1 MKCLAAQY
9 IAIRA
14 ILMLMQCHVNAYLSP
29 VTSSIDSISAQPH
42 KVAPATFKQALF
54 VAVTAG
60 LGYGFDSYAVNIY
73 GLVLPDIKTALHITE
88 AQAGYIGS
96 IFLLGYT
103 IGTIG
108 FGLAADRWGRKT
120 TLGAS
125 ILLYGVTTSLAGL
138 TTNIAAFTGLRFLTG
153 VGGAGELAVGAPY
166 AAEVWPAKTRAIGVG
181 GVIFSLFSLGYVLA
195 AAVALALV
203 PHFGW
208 QSAFIV
214 AIVPA
219 VLLFLLRRGIT
230 ESHRY
235 IDAQIDL
242 ASGQVKPQ
250 LWQLPGV
257 RRRLVVGW
265 LIYTANAVGYWGM
278 TLFLTT
284 YIVKRFHASPI
295 EAIRYALV
303 FFLLQGVFAYLGT
316 ALADWVGRRPSAML
330 AALIEIASTILAA
343 TSDSLPE
350 YRLFGA
356 VAIATLG
363 WLWGVGDTYIA
374 ELFPT
379 VLRGNGF
386 GIAVGGGRVVS
397 IAAPTVIGW
406 AIMRYGL
413 QTPYLALA
421 GLWVLTLVGYL
432 MGPETRGKELED
444 LTNEALADDLGSVTI
459 PRQRDP
465 QRFNLRGRG
474 GTSPR
479 EETRRP

>member
-1 MKCLAAQY
+1 MTSTVGSVPVQAP
-9 IAIRA
+9 RA
-14 ILMLMQCHVNAYLSP
+14 V
-29 VTSSIDSISAQPH
+29 
-42 KVAPATFKQALF
+42 PATFKQALF

-73 GLVLPDIKTALHITE
+73 GLVLPEIKRTLHITD

-108 FGLAADRWGRKT
+108 FGLAADRWGRKA

-125 ILLYGVTTSLAGL
+125 ILLYGVTTALAGL

-166 AAEVWPAKTRAIGVG
+166 TAEVWPAKTRAIGVG

-195 AAVALALV
+195 AGVALALV
-203 PHFGW
+203 PRFGW

-219 VLLFLLRRGIT
+219 VILFLVRQGIT

-235 IDAQIDL
+235 VDVR
-242 ASGQVKPQ
+242 ASVNVDPPPR
-250 LWQLPGV
+250 LWHLPGV
-257 RRRLVVGW
+257 RRRLAVGW

-284 YIVKRFHASPI
+284 YIVKRFHATPI

-303 FFLLQGVFAYLGT
+303 FFLLQAVFAYLGT
-316 ALADWVGRRPSAML
+316 ALADWIGRRPSAML
-330 AALIEIASTILAA
+330 AAVIEVATTIFAA
-343 TSDSLPE
+343 TSDSLAQ
-350 YRLFGA
+350 YQVFGA

-363 WLWGVGDTYIA
+363 WLWGVGDTYIS

-379 VLRGNGF
+379 VLRGTGF
-386 GIAVGGGRVVS
+386 GIAVGGGRVAS
-397 IAAPTVIGW
+397 IAAPTIIGW
-406 AIMRYGL
+406 GITRYGL
-413 QTPYLALA
+413 QAPYLALA
-421 GLWVLTLVGYL
+421 GLWILTIVGYL
-432 MGPETRGKELED
+432 LGPETKGRELEE
-444 LTNEALADDLGSVTI
+444 LTDEALTEDLVKAES
-459 PRQRDP
+459 
-465 QRFNLRGRG
+465 
-474 GTSPR
+474 
-479 EETRRP
+479 

>member
-1 MKCLAAQY
+1 M
-9 IAIRA
+9 
-14 ILMLMQCHVNAYLSP
+14 
-29 VTSSIDSISAQPH
+29 TSSIDSISAQPH

-219 VLLFLLRRGIT
+219 VLLFLLRRGMT

-265 LIYTANAVGYWGM
+265 LIYTANAGGYWGM

-379 VLRGNGF
+379 VLRGTGF

-459 PRQRDP
+459 PR
-465 QRFNLRGRG
+465 
-474 GTSPR
+474 
-479 EETRRP
+479 

>member
-1 MKCLAAQY
+1 MGAQNH
-9 IAIRA
+9 A
-14 ILMLMQCHVNAYLSP
+14 
-29 VTSSIDSISAQPH
+29 
-42 KVAPATFKQALF
+42 
-54 VAVTAG
+54 
-60 LGYGFDSYAVNIY
+60 
-73 GLVLPDIKTALHITE
+73 
-88 AQAGYIGS
+88 
-96 IFLLGYT
+96 
-103 IGTIG
+103 
-108 FGLAADRWGRKT
+108 
-120 TLGAS
+120 
-125 ILLYGVTTSLAGL
+125 
-138 TTNIAAFTGLRFLTG
+138 TG

-208 QSAFIV
+208 QSAFVV
-214 AIVPA
+214 AIIPA
-219 VLLFLLRRGIT
+219 VLLFLVRRGIT

-235 IDAQIDL
+235 IDTQANL
-242 ASGQVKPQ
+242 ANGHVKPR

-257 RRRLVVGW
+257 RRRLVAGW

-284 YIVKRFHASPI
+284 YIVKKFHASPI
-295 EAIRYALV
+295 EVIRYALV
-303 FFLLQGVFAYLGT
+303 FFLLQAVFAYLGT
-316 ALADWVGRRPSAML
+316 ALADWVGRRPSAIL
-330 AALIEIASTILAA
+330 AALIEITSTVLAA
-343 TSDSLPE
+343 TSDSLHE
-350 YRLFGA
+350 YWVFGA

-379 VLRGNGF
+379 VLRGTGF

-421 GLWVLTLVGYL
+421 GLWVLTVVGYL
-432 MGPETRGKELED
+432 MGPETKGKELEA
-444 LTNEALADDLGSVTI
+444 LTDEALAE
-459 PRQRDP
+459 
-465 QRFNLRGRG
+465 NL
-474 GTSPR
+474 SI
-479 EETRRP
+479 

>member
-1 MKCLAAQY
+1 LAVYRAQV
-9 IAIRA
+9 A
-14 ILMLMQCHVNAYLSP
+14 
-29 VTSSIDSISAQPH
+29 TSVGSIPAQIPR
-42 KVAPATFKQALF
+42 VAPATFRQALF

-73 GLVLPDIKTALHITE
+73 GLVLPEIKKTLHIND

-103 IGTIG
+103 IGTVG
-108 FGLAADRWGRKT
+108 FGLAADRWGRKN

-166 AAEVWPAKTRAIGVG
+166 TAEVWPAKTRAIGVG

-195 AAVALALV
+195 AGVALALV
-203 PHFGW
+203 PRFGW
-208 QSAFIV
+208 QSAFLV

-219 VLLFLLRRGIT
+219 VILFLIRRGIT

-235 IDAQIDL
+235 VAVQT
-242 ASGQVKPQ
+242 SGTVKPR
-250 LWQLPGV
+250 LWKLAGV

-284 YIVKRFHASPI
+284 TIVRRFHAAPI
-295 EAIRYALV
+295 AAIRYALV
-303 FFLLQGVFAYLGT
+303 FFLLQAVFAFLGT
-316 ALADWVGRRPSAML
+316 ALADWIGRRPSAIL
-330 AALIEIASTILAA
+330 AALIEIASTVLAA
-343 TSDSLPE
+343 TSDSLAH
-350 YRLFGA
+350 YRVFGA
-356 VAIATLG
+356 IAIATLG
-363 WLWGVGDTYIA
+363 WLWGVGDTYIS

-379 VLRGNGF
+379 VLRGTGF
-386 GIAVGGGRVVS
+386 GLAVGGGRVVS

-406 AIMRYGL
+406 AIMHYGL
-413 QTPYLALA
+413 QTPYLALG
-421 GLWVLTLVGYL
+421 GLWILTIVGYL
-432 MGPETRGKELED
+432 LGPETKGKELEA
-444 LTNEALADDLGSVTI
+444 LTDEALTDDLK
-459 PRQRDP
+459 P
-465 QRFNLRGRG
+465 
-474 GTSPR
+474 GTA
-479 EETRRP
+479 T

>member
-1 MKCLAAQY
+1 MASSVDSIPAQ
-9 IAIRA
+9 IPRA
-14 ILMLMQCHVNAYLSP
+14 I
-29 VTSSIDSISAQPH
+29 
-42 KVAPATFKQALF
+42 PATFKQALF
-54 VAVTAG
+54 VAITAG

-73 GLVLPDIKTALHITE
+73 GLVLPDIKETLHITD

-108 FGLAADRWGRKT
+108 FGFAADRWGRKA

-138 TTNIAAFTGLRFLTG
+138 ITNLAAFTGLRFLTG

-166 AAEVWPAKTRAIGVG
+166 TAEVWPTKTRAIGVG

-195 AAVALALV
+195 ASVALALV
-203 PHFGW
+203 PRFGW
-208 QSAFIV
+208 QSAFLV

-219 VLLFLLRRGIT
+219 IVLFLIRRGIA

-235 IDAQIDL
+235 IEVKATVL
-242 ASGQVKPQ
+242 SGAAKPR

-257 RRRLVVGW
+257 RRRLVAGW

-278 TLFLTT
+278 TVFLTV

-303 FFLLQGVFAYLGT
+303 FFVLQAFFAFVGT
-316 ALADWVGRRPSAML
+316 ALADWIGRRPSAIL
-330 AALIEIASTILAA
+330 AAIIEVVATVLAA
-343 TSDSLPE
+343 TSDSLPK
-350 YRLFGA
+350 YAVFGGI
-356 VAIATLG
+356 AIATLG
-363 WLWGVGDTYIA
+363 WLWGVGDTYIS

-379 VLRGNGF
+379 VLRGTGF
-386 GIAVGGGRVVS
+386 GIAVGGGRIVS

-406 AIMRYGL
+406 GITQYGP

-421 GLWVLTLVGYL
+421 GLWALTIIGYL
-432 MGPETRGKELED
+432 LGPETKGKELDDLTDEALGED
-444 LTNEALADDLGSVTI
+444 LEPVN
-459 PRQRDP
+459 
-465 QRFNLRGRG
+465 N
-474 GTSPR
+474 
-479 EETRRP
+479 

>member
-1 MKCLAAQY
+1 MWPDSSGGNASWLNPLRSARSRYFRSCTGAAY
-9 IAIRA
+9 R
-14 ILMLMQCHVNAYLSP
+14 P
-29 VTSSIDSISAQPH
+29 RVTSSIDSISA
-42 KVAPATFKQALF
+42 KASKAAPATFKQALF

-73 GLVLPDIKTALHITE
+73 GLVLPDIKKALHITD

-108 FGLAADRWGRKT
+108 FGFAADRWGRKT

-195 AAVALALV
+195 AAVALVLV
-203 PHFGW
+203 PRFGW

-214 AIVPA
+214 AIIPA
-219 VLLFLLRRGIT
+219 LLLFILRRGIT
-230 ESHRY
+230 ESPRY
-235 IDAQIDL
+235 VDAQADHV
-242 ASGQVKPQ
+242 SGRVKPR

-257 RRRLVVGW
+257 RRRLVSGW
-265 LIYTANAVGYWGM
+265 FIYTANAVGYWGM

-295 EAIRYALV
+295 EAIRYALA
-303 FFLLQGVFAYLGT
+303 FFLLQAVFAYLGT
-316 ALADWVGRRPSAML
+316 SLADWVGRRPSAVL

-343 TSDSLPE
+343 TSDSLAE
-350 YRLFGA
+350 YQVFGA

-379 VLRGNGF
+379 VLRGTGF

-406 AIMRYGL
+406 AIMHYGL
-413 QTPYLALA
+413 QTPYLALS
-421 GLWVLTLVGYL
+421 GLWVLTVIGYL
-432 MGPETRGKELED
+432 MGPETKGKELEE
-444 LTNEALADDLGSVTI
+444 LTDEALA
-459 PRQRDP
+459 
-465 QRFNLRGRG
+465 
-474 GTSPR
+474 
-479 EETRRP
+479 

>member
-1 MKCLAAQY
+1 MKCLAAQSV
-9 IAIRA
+9 AIRA

-73 GLVLPDIKTALHITE
+73 GLVLPDIKTALHITD

-379 VLRGNGF
+379 VLRGTGF

-459 PRQRDP
+459 PR
-465 QRFNLRGRG
+465 
-474 GTSPR
+474 
-479 EETRRP
+479 

>member
-1 MKCLAAQY
+1 MATTVESIPASAAP
-9 IAIRA
+9 A
-14 ILMLMQCHVNAYLSP
+14 
-29 VTSSIDSISAQPH
+29 TS
-42 KVAPATFKQALF
+42 ATFKQALF

-73 GLVLPDIKTALHITE
+73 GLVLPEIKKTLHINE

-108 FGLAADRWGRKT
+108 FGFAADRWGRKN

-125 ILLYGVTTSLAGL
+125 ILLYGITTSLAGL
-138 TTNIAAFTGLRFLTG
+138 TTNIAAFAGLRFLTG

-166 AAEVWPAKTRAIGVG
+166 TAEVWPAKTRAIGVG

-195 AAVALALV
+195 AGVALALV
-203 PHFGW
+203 PHYGW

-219 VLLFLLRRGIT
+219 VLLFLIRRGIT

-235 IDAQIDL
+235 VAVQNSAAIKPRLWHL
-242 ASGQVKPQ
+242 A
-250 LWQLPGV
+250 GV
-257 RRRLVVGW
+257 RRRLVSGW

-278 TLFLTT
+278 TMFLTT
-284 YIVKRFHASPI
+284 VIVKRFHAAPI

-303 FFLLQGVFAYLGT
+303 FFLLQAVFAFLGT
-316 ALADWVGRRPSAML
+316 ALADWIGRRPSAII
-330 AALIEIASTILAA
+330 AAVIEIVSTVLAA
-343 TSDSLPE
+343 TSDSLAH
-350 YRLFGA
+350 YRIFGA
-356 VAIATLG
+356 IAIATLG
-363 WLWGVGDTYIA
+363 WLWGVGDTYIS

-379 VLRGNGF
+379 VLRGTGF

-406 AIMRYGL
+406 AIMHYGL
-413 QTPYLALA
+413 QTPYLALG
-421 GLWVLTLVGYL
+421 GLWVLTVIGYL
-432 MGPETRGKELED
+432 LGPETKGKELEA
-444 LTNEALADDLGSVTI
+444 LTDEALKDDRTPG
-459 PRQRDP
+459 
-465 QRFNLRGRG
+465 
-474 GTSPR
+474 
-479 EETRRP
+479 

>member
-1 MKCLAAQY
+1 
-9 IAIRA
+9 
-14 ILMLMQCHVNAYLSP
+14 MLMQCHVNAYLSP

-73 GLVLPDIKTALHITE
+73 GLVLPDIKTALHITD

-166 AAEVWPAKTRAIGVG
+166 AAEVWPAKTWAIGVG

-379 VLRGNGF
+379 VLRGTGF

-459 PRQRDP
+459 PR
-465 QRFNLRGRG
+465 
-474 GTSPR
+474 
-479 EETRRP
+479 

>member
-1 MKCLAAQY
+1 MTSNVGSLPIQAP
-9 IAIRA
+9 RA
-14 ILMLMQCHVNAYLSP
+14 I
-29 VTSSIDSISAQPH
+29 
-42 KVAPATFKQALF
+42 PATFKQALF

-73 GLVLPDIKTALHITE
+73 GLVLPDIKRTLHITD

-108 FGLAADRWGRKT
+108 FGFAADRWGRKA

-125 ILLYGVTTSLAGL
+125 ILLYGITTSLAGL

-166 AAEVWPAKTRAIGVG
+166 TAEVWPAKTRALGVG
-181 GVIFSLFSLGYVLA
+181 GVIFSFFSLGYVLA

-219 VLLFLLRRGIT
+219 IILFLVRRGIT

-235 IDAQIDL
+235 TDVQTKVVRGA
-242 ASGQVKPQ
+242 ARPR
-250 LWQLPGV
+250 LWKLPGV
-257 RRRLVVGW
+257 RRRLISGW
-265 LIYTANAVGYWGM
+265 LIYTANAVGYWGV
-278 TLFLTT
+278 TVFLTT
-284 YIVKRFHASPI
+284 YIVKRFHASSI
-295 EAIRYALV
+295 DAIRYALL
-303 FFLLQGVFAYLGT
+303 FFLLQFVFVYLGT
-316 ALADWVGRRPSAML
+316 ALADWIGRRPSAIL
-330 AALIEIASTILAA
+330 AGIIELTSTVLAA
-343 TSDSLPE
+343 TSHSLDR
-350 YRLFGA
+350 YLVFGA
-356 VAIATLG
+356 IAIATLG
-363 WLWGVGDTYIA
+363 WLWGVGDTYVS

-379 VLRGNGF
+379 VLRGTGF

-397 IAAPTVIGW
+397 IAAPTIVGW
-406 AIMRYGL
+406 GITHYGL
-413 QTPYLALA
+413 ETPYLALA

-432 MGPETRGKELED
+432 LGPETKGKELED
-444 LTNEALADDLGSVTI
+444 LADEALTEDLVPVDTK
-459 PRQRDP
+459 R
-465 QRFNLRGRG
+465 
-474 GTSPR
+474 
-479 EETRRP
+479 

>member
-1 MKCLAAQY
+1 
-9 IAIRA
+9 
-14 ILMLMQCHVNAYLSP
+14 
-29 VTSSIDSISAQPH
+29 VTSSVDNISA
-42 KVAPATFKQALF
+42 KASKAAPATFKQALF

-73 GLVLPDIKTALHITE
+73 GLVLPDIKKALHITE

-108 FGLAADRWGRKT
+108 FGFAADRWGRKA

-203 PHFGW
+203 PRFGW

-214 AIVPA
+214 AIIPA
-219 VLLFLLRRGIT
+219 VLLFLVRRGIT

-235 IDAQIDL
+235 IDAQSNL
-242 ASGQVKPQ
+242 VNKQAKPKF
-250 LWQLPGV
+250 WQLPGV
-257 RRRLVVGW
+257 RRRLVSGW

-284 YIVKRFHASPI
+284 YIVRRFHASPI
-295 EAIRYALV
+295 AAIRYALV
-303 FFLLQGVFAYLGT
+303 FFLLQGVFAFLGT
-316 ALADWVGRRPSAML
+316 ALADWVGRRPSAIL

-343 TSDSLPE
+343 TSDSLAE
-350 YRLFGA
+350 YQVFGA

-379 VLRGNGF
+379 VLRGTGF

-397 IAAPTVIGW
+397 IAAPTAIGW
-406 AIMRYGL
+406 AIMHYGL
-413 QTPYLALA
+413 QTPYLALG
-421 GLWVLTLVGYL
+421 GLWILTVIGYL
-432 MGPETRGKELED
+432 MGPETKGKEL
-444 LTNEALADDLGSVTI
+444 
-459 PRQRDP
+459 
-465 QRFNLRGRG
+465 
-474 GTSPR
+474 
-479 EETRRP
+479 

>member
-1 MKCLAAQY
+1 VA
-9 IAIRA
+9 
-14 ILMLMQCHVNAYLSP
+14 
-29 VTSSIDSISAQPH
+29 TSVGSISAQIPR
-42 KVAPATFKQALF
+42 VAPVTFRQALF

-73 GLVLPDIKTALHITE
+73 GLVLPEIKKTLHIND

-103 IGTIG
+103 IGTVG
-108 FGLAADRWGRKT
+108 FGLAADRWGRKN

-166 AAEVWPAKTRAIGVG
+166 TAEVWPAKTRAIGVG

-195 AAVALALV
+195 AGVALALV
-203 PHFGW
+203 PRFGW
-208 QSAFIV
+208 QSAFLV

-219 VLLFLLRRGIT
+219 VVLFLIRRGIA

-235 IDAQIDL
+235 VAVR
-242 ASGQVKPQ
+242 ASGTVKPR
-250 LWQLPGV
+250 LWKLAGV

-284 YIVKRFHASPI
+284 TIVKRFHATPI

-303 FFLLQGVFAYLGT
+303 FFLLQAVFAFLGT
-316 ALADWVGRRPSAML
+316 ALADWIGRRASAIL
-330 AALIEIASTILAA
+330 AALIEIVSTVLAA
-343 TSDSLPE
+343 TSDSLTH
-350 YRLFGA
+350 YRVFGA
-356 VAIATLG
+356 IAIATLG
-363 WLWGVGDTYIA
+363 WLWGVGDTYIS

-379 VLRGNGF
+379 ILRGTGF

-406 AIMRYGL
+406 AITHYGL
-413 QTPYLALA
+413 QTPYLALG
-421 GLWVLTLVGYL
+421 GLWVLTVIGYL
-432 MGPETRGKELED
+432 LGPETKGKELEA
-444 LTNEALADDLGSVTI
+444 LTDEAL
-459 PRQRDP
+459 R
-465 QRFNLRGRG
+465 
-474 GTSPR
+474 
-479 EETRRP
+479 

>member
-1 MKCLAAQY
+1 MKCLAAQSV
-9 IAIRA
+9 AIRA

-138 TTNIAAFTGLRFLTG
+138 TTNIAAFIGLRFLTG

-379 VLRGNGF
+379 VLRGTGF

-459 PRQRDP
+459 PR
-465 QRFNLRGRG
+465 
-474 GTSPR
+474 
-479 EETRRP
+479 

>member
-1 MKCLAAQY
+1 VATSVGSIPAQ
-9 IAIRA
+9 IPR
-14 ILMLMQCHVNAYLSP
+14 
-29 VTSSIDSISAQPH
+29 
-42 KVAPATFKQALF
+42 VAPATFRQALF

-73 GLVLPDIKTALHITE
+73 GLVLPEIKKTLHINE

-103 IGTIG
+103 IGTVG
-108 FGLAADRWGRKT
+108 FGLAADRWGRKN

-138 TTNIAAFTGLRFLTG
+138 THNIAAFTGLRFLTG

-166 AAEVWPAKTRAIGVG
+166 TAEVWPAKTRAIGVG

-195 AAVALALV
+195 AGVALALV
-203 PHFGW
+203 PRFGW
-208 QSAFIV
+208 QSAFLV

-219 VLLFLLRRGIT
+219 IVLFFIRRGIT

-235 IDAQIDL
+235 VAVQT
-242 ASGQVKPQ
+242 SGTGKPR
-250 LWQLPGV
+250 LWQLAGV

-284 YIVKRFHASPI
+284 TIVKRFHAAPI

-303 FFLLQGVFAYLGT
+303 FFLLQAVFAFLGT
-316 ALADWVGRRPSAML
+316 ALADWIGRRPSAIL
-330 AALIEIASTILAA
+330 AALIEIVSTVLAA
-343 TSDSLPE
+343 TSDSLTH
-350 YRLFGA
+350 YRVFGA
-356 VAIATLG
+356 ISIATLG
-363 WLWGVGDTYIA
+363 WLWGVGDTYIS

-379 VLRGNGF
+379 VLRGTGF

-406 AIMRYGL
+406 AIMHYGL
-413 QTPYLALA
+413 QTPYLALG
-421 GLWVLTLVGYL
+421 GLWVLTVIGYL
-432 MGPETRGKELED
+432 LGPETKGKELEA
-444 LTNEALADDLGSVTI
+444 LTDEAFADDRKPGS
-459 PRQRDP
+459 R
-465 QRFNLRGRG
+465 
-474 GTSPR
+474 
-479 EETRRP
+479 

>member
-1 MKCLAAQY
+1 M
-9 IAIRA
+9 
-14 ILMLMQCHVNAYLSP
+14 
-29 VTSSIDSISAQPH
+29 TSSVDSISA
-42 KVAPATFKQALF
+42 KASKAAPATFKQALF

-73 GLVLPDIKTALHITE
+73 GLVLPDIKKALHITE

-108 FGLAADRWGRKT
+108 FGFAADRWGRKT

-195 AAVALALV
+195 AAVALVLV
-203 PHFGW
+203 PRFGW

-214 AIVPA
+214 AIIPA
-219 VLLFLLRRGIT
+219 ILLFILRRGIT

-235 IDAQIDL
+235 VDAQADQV
-242 ASGQVKPQ
+242 SGRVKPR

-257 RRRLVVGW
+257 RRRLVSGW

-284 YIVKRFHASPI
+284 YIVKRFHASPT

-303 FFLLQGVFAYLGT
+303 FFLLQSVFAYLGT
-316 ALADWVGRRPSAML
+316 ALADWVGRRPSAIL

-343 TSDSLPE
+343 TSDSLAE
-350 YRLFGA
+350 YQVFGA

-379 VLRGNGF
+379 VLRGTGF

-406 AIMRYGL
+406 AIMHYGL
-413 QTPYLALA
+413 ETPYLALA
-421 GLWVLTLVGYL
+421 GLWVLTVVGYL
-432 MGPETRGKELED
+432 MGPETKGKELEE
-444 LTNEALADDLGSVTI
+444 LTDEALA
-459 PRQRDP
+459 
-465 QRFNLRGRG
+465 
-474 GTSPR
+474 
-479 EETRRP
+479 EEL